1 MHRLQQTILIR
12 RRHETQERKKHKL
25 RRSFSAFGK
34 GLSLVISLIVVLAI
48 LLGSFEYIRLTKD
61 LPSLDQIQR
70 LLDPVT
76 GTLLQPTQIY
86 DRTGNTVIATL
97 DNYGIPRQYLYLD
110 PDKTNHFSAQFI
122 SAMVFTLQPDFW
134 STPGFSLKELNNPQP
149 VTIAEKLVDSLLL
162 ETEPASLRRT
172 IRMKLLAAQLVSR
185 YGRVQVLEWFLNS
198 AYFGHLAYGAD
209 TASQLYLGKSAQDI
223 NLAESAL
230 LVAAYQAPALNPL
243 DAPAAA
249 LEYQKSLL
257 WVLHTAG
264 FISDAEFTNAQQASL
279 QLKTSSDDSD
289 KAYSA
294 FIKLVVNQA
303 SSIMGKKTIER
314 GGVKI
319 ISSLDLDLQKQ
330 AECVLLTQMLRAS
343 ENIQEISTIGSSD
356 CEAASLLTT
365 LPDDIR
371 SQGSTPLG
379 SVVILDNITGQI
391 LALTGD
397 MDENG
402 VSHAIQKHQTGTLLT
417 PVVAVAA
424 FSRGMSPATLLWD
437 IPSTSSDEASNSA
450 DETIVYHGPVR
461 LRTALVNDY
470 IHPFTQLMDQ
480 IGVDTVW
487 KSTEPLGLTSML
499 KEEVGSEALY
509 EGQTLDILEAAFVYS
524 TFADLGMHH
533 GLAINSRGMVEPAA
547 IVRITSSDER
557 VIYAPAQPDSQQ
569 VLSAPIAYL
578 VHNMLS
584 DETARWKQYG
594 HPNVMEIGKE
604 AGVKVGVTRSGDE
617 VWTVGY
623 TPHYLVASWFGNA
636 ENQDQATQLDYR
648 LAAGVWNAL
657 IQYASQDEPSSQ
669 WTAPSGIAE
678 LEVCDPSGELATNIC
693 PVIVKELFLSG
704 TEPAGYD
711 TLYQNIL
718 VNRET
723 GRLATV
729 FTPLELVQEQTF
741 MVVPEQAKG
750 WAAAAGIAQPPVE
763 YDTIQT
769 PIENPDVTIAFPAMF
784 AYVHGEIK
792 VTGTAAGEGF
802 QSYSLQIGEGLNPT
816 SWQEIG
822 SGSSR
827 VKNKLLGTWKT
838 EQDGLYAMRLVVVR
852 EDQQLDTAII
862 QISVDNTPPGVTILY
877 PTEGMEFSRS
887 KQEAIFL
894 QVNVVENVQVDT
906 IRWIMDGKQIAETSG
921 SLTSV
926 SWTPVAGK
934 HELEVEVKDAAGNVS
949 SSKINFI
956 VNK

>member
-424 FSRGMSPATLLWD
+424 FSR
-437 IPSTSSDEASNSA
+437 
-450 DETIVYHGPVR
+450 
-461 LRTALVNDY
+461 
-470 IHPFTQLMDQ
+470 
-480 IGVDTVW
+480 
-487 KSTEPLGLTSML
+487 
-499 KEEVGSEALY
+499 
-509 EGQTLDILEAAFVYS
+509 
-524 TFADLGMHH
+524 
-533 GLAINSRGMVEPAA
+533 
-547 IVRITSSDER
+547 
-557 VIYAPAQPDSQQ
+557 
-569 VLSAPIAYL
+569 
-578 VHNMLS
+578 
-584 DETARWKQYG
+584 
-594 HPNVMEIGKE
+594 
-604 AGVKVGVTRSGDE
+604 
-617 VWTVGY
+617 
-623 TPHYLVASWFGNA
+623 
-636 ENQDQATQLDYR
+636 
-648 LAAGVWNAL
+648 
-657 IQYASQDEPSSQ
+657 
-669 WTAPSGIAE
+669 
-678 LEVCDPSGELATNIC
+678 
-693 PVIVKELFLSG
+693 
-704 TEPAGYD
+704 
-711 TLYQNIL
+711 
-718 VNRET
+718 
-723 GRLATV
+723 
-729 FTPLELVQEQTF
+729 
-741 MVVPEQAKG
+741 
-750 WAAAAGIAQPPVE
+750 
-763 YDTIQT
+763 
-769 PIENPDVTIAFPAMF
+769 
-784 AYVHGEIK
+784 
-792 VTGTAAGEGF
+792 
-802 QSYSLQIGEGLNPT
+802 
-816 SWQEIG
+816 
-822 SGSSR
+822 
-827 VKNKLLGTWKT
+827 
-838 EQDGLYAMRLVVVR
+838 
-852 EDQQLDTAII
+852 
-862 QISVDNTPPGVTILY
+862 
-877 PTEGMEFSRS
+877 
-887 KQEAIFL
+887 
-894 QVNVVENVQVDT
+894 
-906 IRWIMDGKQIAETSG
+906 
-921 SLTSV
+921 
-926 SWTPVAGK
+926 
-934 HELEVEVKDAAGNVS
+934 
-949 SSKINFI
+949 
-956 VNK
+956 